1 MSYTPQAPTALS
13 NGTTIIE
20 AQVETIADMIAKLEK
35 EGAKSIE
42 PQHQAEIEWKDFI
55 HKTSEQTLFPFTSSW
70 WNGGNIPGKKAEG
83 MNYVLGINEYEKQ
96 CRATMDGWKGF
107 DVVSK

>member
-1 MSYTPQAPTALS
+1 MSYTPQSPTALS

-20 AQVETIADMIAKLEK
+20 SQVETIADMIAKLEK
-35 EGAKSIE
+35 EGVRSIE
-42 PQHQAEIEWKDFI
+42 PIHEAEVEWKDKI
-55 HKTSEQTLFPFTSSW
+55 HKMSEHTLFPFTSSW

-83 MNYVLGINEYEKQ
+83 MNYIGGIDQYEKE

-107 DVVSK
+107 DVVVA